1 MSNRNIFDDE
11 WRACL
16 HAHYLDVI
24 QNKDV
29 RNEES
34 LRSVLLQVGF
44 AESELTAIREEVPG
58 AQAESASEPEMIV
71 LDPFAAAIDAAAAP
85 PEPGGAMSDQ
95 PNQPER
101 AAEDLALAKLT
112 EELAAVAAETT
123 ETTEAETDAALE
135 LSAEKPDADSPQE
148 KPQEPPAA
156 TQLSLF

>member
-24 QNKDV
+24 QNKDM

-44 AESELTAIREEVPG
+44 AESELAAIREEVPG
-58 AQAESASEPEMIV
+58 AEAEPAPEPEMIV
-71 LDPFAAAIDAAAAP
+71 LDPFAAAIDAAAP
-85 PEPGGAMSDQ
+85 PEPGGDMSDQ

-101 AAEDLALAKLT
+101 ATEDLALAKLT
-112 EELAAVAAETT
+112 EELSAVAA

-135 LSAEKPDADSPQE
+135 PSAGEPDSPQE
-148 KPQEPPAA
+148 KPQEPPAI

>member
-1 MSNRNIFDDE
+1 MSDQNIFGDE

-24 QNKDV
+24 KNKDV

-58 AQAESASEPEMIV
+58 AQAEPAPEPEMIV
-71 LDPFAAAIDAAAAP
+71 LDPFAAAIDAAVPP
-85 PEPGGAMSDQ
+85 PESGGAMSDQ

-123 ETTEAETDAALE
+123 EAETDAVVE
-135 LSAEKPDADSPQE
+135 ESTADSPQE
-148 KPQEPPAA
+148 KPQEPPTV